1 MFMDPTL
8 IRCERRGV
16 GRPLIMLHGLGDRRQ
31 CWRSVS
37 ADLLREYEV
46 VCVDLPGFGSSPA
59 PATGEPY
66 DVHSLTTA
74 VQEFCSLHG
83 FERPHVAGNSLGG
96 AIALELGVRDVAGSV
111 TVFSPIGFSD
121 PLARFGMRAVGGAA
135 RLAGHVPLRV
145 KERLADSGP
154 ARALAR
160 AVLRGNPASP
170 EAKATRFA
178 VRGLEPGSPFI
189 RMVPRVAA
197 YSFEA
202 RPIAC
207 PVTIA
212 WGDRDRTLLP
222 SSAVAAHL
230 RVPHAR
236 MVSLIGCGHIPMV
249 DDPLSVSAQIR
260 WTCRAAD
267 RRAFFG
273 PPLVPRFGPC
283 SGR

>member
-8 IRCERRGV
+8 IRCERRGS
-16 GRPLIMLHGLGDRRQ
+16 GRPLILLHGLGDRRQ
-31 CWRSVS
+31 CWRAVS
-37 ADLLREYEV
+37 ADLVGEYEV

-59 PATGEPY
+59 PGPDEPY
-66 DVHSLTTA
+66 DVHSLTDA
-74 VQEFCSLHG
+74 VQAFCELHG

-96 AIALELGVRDVAGSV
+96 AIALELGVRGVAGSV

-121 PLARFGMRAVGGAA
+121 AVARMGMRAAGALA
-135 RLAGHVPLRV
+135 RLVGHVPLPV
-145 KERLADSGP
+145 KERLADTGP

-170 EAKATRFA
+170 AAKTTRFA
-178 VRGLEPGSPFI
+178 VRGLEPGSPFL

-222 SSAVAAHL
+222 SSAIAAHV

-236 MVSLIGCGHIPMV
+236 MVSLIGCGHIPMA
-249 DDPLSVSAQIR
+249 DDPGSVTAQIR
-260 WTCRAAD
+260 WTCRTAD
-267 RRAFFG
+267 QG
-273 PPLVPRFGPC
+273 C
-283 SGR
+283 STGASAEASRTESM